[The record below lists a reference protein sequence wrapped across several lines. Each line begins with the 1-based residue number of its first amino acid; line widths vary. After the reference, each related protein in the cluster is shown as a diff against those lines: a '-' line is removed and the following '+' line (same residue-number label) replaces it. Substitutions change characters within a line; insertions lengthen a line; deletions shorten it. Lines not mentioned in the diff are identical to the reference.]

1 MSLRSVLG
9 AAGRTLIAA
18 GLLLLLFV
26 AYQLW
31 GTGLRA
37 AQAQDRLED
46 DFRRSLESVTTTTA
60 APATTT
66 TTPSQPAATATLPP
80 STVPALPDEALPGL
94 GQAAG
99 RIEIP
104 AIGVDWIFVEGVTS
118 ADLKKGP
125 GHYPDTPMPGQAGN
139 AAIAGHRT
147 TYGAPFN
154 RVDELTPGDEIVVT
168 TVQGRF
174 RYEVAEQLIVDPSKV
189 EVLLPIVGRNTL
201 TLTSCHPKY
210 SARQRIIVRADL
222 VGDPIPTPPPALD
235 DAPDRGEST
244 NPTLE
249 EPSLSGEQVGRG
261 PTALWGATAA
271 AIWLIAWA
279 LGRRWRR
286 WPAHALGT
294 APFLVALFLFFE
306 NVSRLLPANY

>member
-1 MSLRSVLG
+1 MGLRRALG
-9 AAGRTLIAA
+9 AIGRTLIAA
-18 GLLLLLFV
+18 GVLLLLFA

-46 DFRRSLESVTTTTA
+46 DFRRTLETTTTTTTA
-60 APATTT
+60 P
-66 TTPSQPAATATLPP
+66 PGSPVTLPP
-80 STVPALPDEALPGL
+80 STVPALAEGDVPDPGE
-94 GQAAG
+94 AAG

-104 AIGVDWIFVEGVTS
+104 EIDLDWIFVEGVTS

-125 GHYPDTPMPGQAGN
+125 GHYPDTPMAGQAGN

-154 RVDELTPGDEIVVT
+154 RIDELTPGDEIIVT

-174 RYEVAEQLIVDPSKV
+174 RYEVAEQLIVDPSQV
-189 EVLLPIVGRNTL
+189 EVLLPIPGRNTL

-210 SARQRIIVRADL
+210 SARQRISVRADL
-222 VGDPIPTPPPALD
+222 VGEPAPAPPV
-235 DAPDRGEST
+235 APDDGTEPSQ
-244 NPTLE
+244 NPRPTFD
-249 EPSLSGEQVGRG
+249 EPSLSGEQVGRW
-261 PTALWGATAA
+261 PAVLWAAVAA
-271 AIWLIAWA
+271 AIWLAAWA
-279 LGRRWRR
+279 LGRRWRP
-286 WPAHALGT
+286 WPAYALGIG
-294 APFLVALFLFFE
+294 PFLVVLFLFFE

>member
-1 MSLRSVLG
+1 MG
-9 AAGRTLIAA
+9 ALGRTLIAA
-18 GLLLLLFV
+18 GVLLLLFV

-37 AQAQDRLED
+37 AQAQDRLEE
-46 DFRRSLESVTTTTA
+46 DFRRTLETVTTTTTT
-60 APATTT
+60 APSEPGATV
-66 TTPSQPAATATLPP
+66 TLPP
-80 STVPALPDEALPGL
+80 STVPALADDEVPDPGE
-94 GQAAG
+94 AAG

-104 AIGVDWIFVEGVTS
+104 AVGLDWIFVQGVTS
-118 ADLKKGP
+118 ADLKSGP

-154 RVDELTPGDEIVVT
+154 RIDELTPGDEIVIT

-174 RYEVAEQLIVDPSKV
+174 RYEVAEQLIVDPSQV
-189 EVLLPIVGRNTL
+189 EVLLPIPGRNTL

-222 VGDPIPTPPPALD
+222 VGEPAPAPPV
-235 DAPDRGEST
+235 APDDVTDRSQSPK
-244 NPTLE
+244 PTLD
-249 EPSLSGEQVGRG
+249 EPSLSGEQVGRW
-261 PTALWGATAA
+261 PAVLWAAVAA
-271 AIWLIAWA
+271 AIWLATWA
-279 LGRRWRR
+279 VGRRWRS
-286 WPAHALGT
+286 WPAYALGIG
-294 APFLVALFLFFE
+294 PFLVVLFLLFE

>member
-1 MSLRSVLG
+1 MSVRSVLG
-9 AAGRTLIAA
+9 AVGRTLIVA

-46 DFRRSLESVTTTTA
+46 DFRRSLES
-60 APATTT
+60 ATTT
-66 TTPSQPAATATLPP
+66 TSAPTTTAPPRPGVTMTIPP
-80 STVPALPDEALPGL
+80 STVPALPDEVLPGL

-154 RVDELTPGDEIVVT
+154 RIDELAPGDEIIVT

-174 RYEVAEQLIVDPSKV
+174 RYQVAEQLIVDPSQV
-189 EVLLPIVGRNTL
+189 EVLQPIADRNTL

-222 VGDPIPTPPPALD
+222 AGDPVPTTPRPPGGPA
-235 DAPDRGEST
+235 DRGRST
-244 NPTLE
+244 TPSLE
-249 EPSLSGEQVGRG
+249 ETSLSGKQIGRW
-261 PTALWGATAA
+261 PTVLWGATAA
-271 AIWLIAWA
+271 AIWLAAWA
-279 LGRRWRR
+279 LGQRWRR
-286 WPAHALGT
+286 WPAYALST
-294 APFLVALFLFFE
+294 APFLVVLFLFFE

>member
-46 DFRRSLESVTTTTA
+46 DFRRTLET
-60 APATTT
+60 ATTT
-66 TTPSQPAATATLPP
+66 STTAPATPSQPEATVTLPP

-125 GHYPDTPMPGQAGN
+125 GHYPDAPMPGQAGN

-154 RVDELTPGDEIVVT
+154 RIDELAPGDEIIVT

-174 RYEVAEQLIVDPSKV
+174 RYQVAEQLIVDPSQV
-189 EVLLPIVGRNTL
+189 EVLQPIADRNTL

-222 VGDPIPTPPPALD
+222 AGDPLPTTPRPPGETA
-235 DAPDRGEST
+235 DRGQST
-244 NPTLE
+244 TPSLE
-249 EPSLSGEQVGRG
+249 EPSLSGEQIGRW

-271 AIWLIAWA
+271 AIWLAAWT
-279 LGRRWRR
+279 LGQRWRR
-286 WPAHALGT
+286 WPAYALST
-294 APFLVALFLFFE
+294 APFLVVLYLFFE